1 MLIDFCG
8 TVAVSGAGNGVWGLC
23 LFLEDE
29 LDKGGVEIVSNIL
42 VTLLLRHQVVWGK
55 QKLSRKQTK
64 LIKKRNKKSINI
76 NLTNKSVDKYNCELN

>member
-8 TVAVSGAGNGVWGLC
+8 TVAGFGAGNGVWGLC

-42 VTLLLRHQVVWGK
+42 VTLLLRHQVV
-55 QKLSRKQTK
+55 
-64 LIKKRNKKSINI
+64 
-76 NLTNKSVDKYNCELN
+76 

>member
-8 TVAVSGAGNGVWGLC
+8 RVVVFGAGNGVWGLR

-42 VTLLLRHQVVWGK
+42 VTLLLQHQVVWGK
-55 QKLSRKQTK
+55 HKLSRKQIEINT
-64 LIKKRNKKSINI
+64 KRNQKSINI
-76 NLTNKSVDKYNCELN
+76 KPAH

>member
-8 TVAVSGAGNGVWGLC
+8 TVAVFGAGNSVWGLC
-23 LFLEDE
+23 LFLEDK

-42 VTLLLRHQVVWGK
+42 VTLLLQHQVVWGK

-64 LIKKRNKKSINI
+64 LIKNELKNQ
-76 NLTNKSVDKYNCELN
+76 LT